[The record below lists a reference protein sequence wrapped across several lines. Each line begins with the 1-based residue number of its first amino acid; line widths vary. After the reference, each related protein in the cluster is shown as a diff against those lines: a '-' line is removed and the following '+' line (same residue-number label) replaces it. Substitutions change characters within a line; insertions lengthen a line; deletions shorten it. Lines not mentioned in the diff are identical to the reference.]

1 MEMIKWRKKVKEKE
15 DVFNEFK
22 INLKFTEGYY
32 TAIQF
37 IKCSVFIT
45 MLNPH
50 KQSCSTVTVITLP
63 EMKKPR
69 LRKVKGFAPI
79 TQVISSESSF
89 HPTQS
94 SHSSSL
100 SYKTPLKT
108 MLLSVFHYSSLVSH
122 YISIAMSIH
131 FFSVISCTTKVF
143 HAHQEIKT
151 FN

>member
-1 MEMIKWRKKVKEKE
+1 MRAST
-15 DVFNEFK
+15 
-22 INLKFTEGYY
+22 LPFT
-32 TAIQF
+32 
-37 IKCSVFIT
+37 KCSVFID
-45 MLNPH
+45 MFNPH
-50 KQSCSTVTVITLP
+50 KKSCSTMTVATHS
-63 EMKKPR
+63 EMRKPR
-69 LRKVKGFAPI
+69 LRKFMRFAPI
-79 TQVISSESSF
+79 TQIISSESSF

>member
-1 MEMIKWRKKVKEKE
+1 MIKWRKKVKEKE

-50 KQSCSTVTVITLP
+50 KKSCSTVTVITLP

-69 LRKVKGFAPI
+69 LRKVKGFPPI

-100 SYKTPLKT
+100 SYKTPWKLIF
-108 MLLSVFHYSSLVSH
+108 LLQCLFASSLL
-122 YISIAMSIH
+122 
-131 FFSVISCTTKVF
+131 FISCTTKVF

>member
-1 MEMIKWRKKVKEKE
+1 MIKWRKKVKEKE

-50 KQSCSTVTVITLP
+50 KKSCSTVTVITHS
-63 EMKKPR
+63 EMRKPR
-69 LRKVKGFAPI
+69 LRKFVRFAPI
-79 TQVISSESSF
+79 TQIISSESRF
-89 HPTQS
+89 HSTQS
-94 SHSSSL
+94 THSSSL
-100 SYKTPLKT
+100 SYKTPWKLIF
-108 MLLSVFHYSSLVSH
+108 LLQCLFASSLL
-122 YISIAMSIH
+122 
-131 FFSVISCTTKVF
+131 FISCTTKVF